1 MNKVKR
7 GYYEVLLKEICTSP
21 EKTSKGE
28 ITSIYLRK
36 MEEKIN
42 EQPQYWLDTQ
52 KMETHK
58 IKTAC
63 SNIKLERK
71 TLVR

>member
-1 MNKVKR
+1 MKKVKR
-7 GYYEVLLKEICTSP
+7 GHYEVFIEELCTSP

-42 EQPQYWLDTQ
+42 EQPQY
-52 KMETHK
+52 
-58 IKTAC
+58 
-63 SNIKLERK
+63 
-71 TLVR
+71 